1 VEAQLLGSLPDHG
14 AHPSAADTLLRFF
27 GYSGLFF
34 NLGATLSAILLL
46 VAVASLP
53 TAARQV
59 YMTCSHGYPRKIFN
73 SHGPHVA
80 ELNRR
85 LLQGDGETYIL
96 RAFGIAKGWGIM
108 LRHCILCFLAGCV
121 CCFLHV
127 GINLWLSESKLVA
140 AIIMPSAVFGSV
152 PPLLMFS
159 FYMDSPACDD
169 CIEERCA
176 IHFSLTFTTL
186 TFNHGSGANSKFE
199 IDQQVNKSFL
209 PESSFLSSSNYPSF
223 VTIYLTCSHILLC
236 HTRFAFA
243 PIGGEGEG
251 GTLE

>member
-1 VEAQLLGSLPDHG
+1 MHDANLRPLDYELPKTPKDVMDSWMPRLQAVAVVTALFAAVEAQLLGSLPDHG

-73 SHGPHVA
+73 SHGPHVT

-169 CIEERCA
+169 CIEER
-176 IHFSLTFTTL
+176 SQ
-186 TFNHGSGANSKFE
+186 FE
-199 IDQQVNKSFL
+199 V
-209 PESSFLSSSNYPSF
+209 
-223 VTIYLTCSHILLC
+223 
-236 HTRFAFA
+236 
-243 PIGGEGEG
+243 
-251 GTLE
+251 